1 MRHFIILLS
10 IFIFLFPKLNA
21 QKYFSGG
28 LLLGISASQID
39 GDNQYKYKKPGLI
52 VGAYI
57 SRPLTKSGSLKIE
70 TYYIGKGAVLN
81 EDYPD
86 GTTIQVFNTSLH
98 YVEMPFL
105 FNLQVHPKINIA
117 AGIAPSYL
125 FANKLTSY
133 KETLEKSSYSLQSFD
148 FQPIGEVDFYLTDKI
163 ITSLRFSYSIF
174 NIRKD
179 PMATW
184 FNNNLSLVFRYK
196 IK

>member
-1 MRHFIILLS
+1 MKHITTLTIFLS
-10 IFIFLFPKLNA
+10 ILFLKTEA
-21 QKYFSGG
+21 QNDFSGG

-52 VGAYI
+52 LGAYV
-57 SRPLTKSGSLKIE
+57 SRPLTKHGSLKIE

-86 GTTIQVFNTSLH
+86 GTTVQVFNTSLH

-105 FNLQVHPKINIA
+105 FNLQVHSKIDIA
-117 AGIAPSYL
+117 LGMAPSYL
-125 FANKLTSY
+125 FYDKLTSY
-133 KETLEKSSYSLQSFD
+133 KAAVDKSSYSLKTFD
-148 FQPIGEVDFYLTDKI
+148 FQPIGEVDFYLTDNI
-163 ITSLRFSYSIF
+163 MTSLRFSYSMF

-179 PMATW
+179 PMAIW
-184 FNNNLSLVFRYK
+184 YNNNMSLVFRYK